1 MIVTNKIV
9 NDVFQENCYIV
20 YNSENLQGVII
31 DPGSNYEDIY
41 DSVKQNGLKIK
52 AILLTHGHFDHIM
65 SCKKFQMLGIKIYI
79 SKHDAPMCN
88 NDELNFA
95 KDNGCNVEPFY
106 PDVLIDDEVAGLSLD
121 GLDVKVL
128 HVAGHSKGGLAY
140 IIGNNLF
147 SGDTLFEHGY
157 GRTDLKGGN
166 FREILSSIK
175 ILRSY
180 TKSCYKL
187 FAGHDY

>member
-1 MIVTNKIV
+1 MMVVNKIV

-41 DSVKQNGLKIK
+41 DSVKQNGLKTK

-65 SCKKFQMLGIKIYI
+65 SCKKLQMLGIKVYI

-106 PDVLIDDEVAGLSLD
+106 PDVLIDDEVACLSLD

-140 IIGNNLF
+140 IIGDNLF

-180 TKSCYKL
+180 TKSGYKL